1 MKTIKI
7 FLTKFSVKTGIILI
21 IVSCVFYS
29 LIFIV
34 PFLGFTIKTKTIVTP
49 IAFGLS
55 SITWYGGL
63 AIVGKDLWIK
73 YKHYINPIN
82 WFK

>member
-1 MKTIKI
+1 MKTVKI
-7 FLTKFSVKTGIILI
+7 FLSKFSYKTGIMLI
-21 IVSCVFYS
+21 IISCIFYS

-34 PFLGFTIKTKTIVTP
+34 PFLGFTLKAKTIVTP

-63 AIVGKDLWIK
+63 AIAGKEFIPK
-73 YKHYINPIN
+73 YKNYINPIN